1 MVYVF
6 FPTKQV
12 GCSAKFTGFWRGPFK
27 VSEKISGVL
36 YKVNCVR
43 SGTWSI
49 IHGDRM
55 RKARKQVLAGDVIED
70 DEAISLEDELLLED
84 ERVGKKSLRN

>member
-1 MVYVF
+1 MS
-6 FPTKQV
+6 K
-12 GCSAKFTGFWRGPFK
+12 
-27 VSEKISGVL
+27 KISGVL

-55 RKARKQVLAGDVIED
+55 RKARKQVLAGEVIED